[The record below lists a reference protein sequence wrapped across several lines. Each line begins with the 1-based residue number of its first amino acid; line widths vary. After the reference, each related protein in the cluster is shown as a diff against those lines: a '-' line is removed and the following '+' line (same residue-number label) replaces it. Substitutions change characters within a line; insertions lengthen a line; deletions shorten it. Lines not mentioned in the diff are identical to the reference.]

1 MGKLLGVSSWF
12 MAGSKILLNGV
23 CMYAIGID
31 IGGTKIAGALVD
43 EKGAIVR
50 EARVATPVKDP
61 AALVD
66 AVVGLVQDLSADQD
80 VLGVGVAMAG
90 FIDHQQANVIYGT
103 NFGWKNYPL
112 KSEIEAKLEIPV
124 IIENDANA
132 AGWAEYR
139 FGAGQGYQHMVMLT
153 LGTGVGGA
161 IITDGK
167 MLRGGFGVAGEL
179 GHMRIVPDGLPCGCG
194 QRGCIESYA
203 SGTALLRTAKELVDS
218 GDPMGARLAE
228 LKQEAGQLT
237 GAEVYQALLERDPG
251 AVGLLNDLAS
261 WLGQAIASLS
271 AILDPEIVVI
281 GGGLSQAGE
290 LLLEPIRSSFRK
302 YSPAGGFRPELAVVT
317 AQFVN
322 DAGVVGAADLA
333 RVSLGPKVN

>member
-1 MGKLLGVSSWF
+1 
-12 MAGSKILLNGV
+12 
-23 CMYAIGID
+23 MYAIGID
-31 IGGTKIAGALVD
+31 IGGTKVAGALVD
-43 EKGAIVR
+43 ENGAIIR
-50 EARVATPVKDP
+50 EARVATPVSDP
-61 AALVD
+61 VALVD
-66 AVVGLVQDLSADQD
+66 AVVGLVTDLRAGEK

-103 NFGWKNYPL
+103 NFGWKNFPL
-112 KSEIEAKLEIPV
+112 KSEIEAKLDVPV

-139 FGAGQGYQHMVMLT
+139 FGAGQGHQHMVMLT

-161 IITDGK
+161 IIVDGK

-179 GHMRIVPDGLPCGCG
+179 GHMRVVPDGIPCGCG

-203 SGTALLRTAKELVDS
+203 SGTALLRTANELVDS
-218 GDPMGARLAE
+218 GDAAGKRLAE
-228 LKQEAGQLT
+228 LKAQAGQLT
-237 GAEVYQALLERDPG
+237 GAEVYQALVEGDPG
-251 AVGLLNDLAS
+251 AVQLLRNLAS

-281 GGGLSQAGE
+281 GGGVSQAGD
-290 LLLEPIRSSFRK
+290 LLLEPLREAFRK
-302 YSPAGGFRPELAVVT
+302 YAPAGGFRPELAIVT
-317 AQFVN
+317 AEFVN

>member
-1 MGKLLGVSSWF
+1 
-12 MAGSKILLNGV
+12 
-23 CMYAIGID
+23 MYAIGID
-31 IGGTKIAGALVD
+31 IGGTKVAGALVD
-43 EKGAIVR
+43 ENGGIVR
-50 EARVATPVKDP
+50 EVRVPTPVEDP

-66 AVVGLVQDLSADQD
+66 AVVDVVNQLREGHE

-112 KSEIEAKLEIPV
+112 KSEIEAKLDIPV
-124 IIENDANA
+124 VIENDANA

-139 FGAGQGYQHMVMLT
+139 FGAGKGFRHMVMLT

-161 IITDGK
+161 IIVDGQ
-167 MLRGGFGVAGEL
+167 MLRGGFGTAGEL
-179 GHMRIVPDGLPCGCG
+179 GHMRVVPNGLPCGCG

-203 SGTALLRTAKELVDS
+203 SGTALLKSAKELAKS
-218 GDPMGARLAE
+218 GGAAGKRLAE
-228 LKQEAGQLT
+228 LKAEAGELT
-237 GAEVYQALLERDPG
+237 GLQVYQALVEGDPG
-251 AVGLLNDLAS
+251 ALGLLHNVAD

-281 GGGLSQAGE
+281 GGGVSQAGD
-290 LLLEPIRSSFRK
+290 LLLEPIRQSFRK
-302 YSPAGGFRPELAVVT
+302 YSPAGGFRPELKIAT
-317 AQFVN
+317 AEFVN

-333 RVSLGPKVN
+333 RVSLAPKVN